1 MKMKLLFYVLLFSLC
16 SFTAFCQILNPSFEG
31 NLSAW
36 NINQS
41 NHFSFSID
49 SSNHYFGT
57 KSLKITGQQP
67 NKTDFIPFS
76 QLVIINVNHLQS
88 IKLTCYIKTENLKGN
103 AALWCQV
110 WDKNNKKIG
119 FQNTEMQ
126 ELIIKGDNDWH
137 KYTLSVSVDSSVNK
151 LVLGGYISGDGS
163 AWFDNLQIENLD
175 YKGNTTANEVTKFIG
190 DFNQIIKK
198 NSIYSDSLDWDSIDK
213 NIKELAMGLTN
224 ISEAKVLTT
233 YMIDQ
238 LRKAG
243 DNHSFLQTKTVA
255 QNYAKSNST
264 PLKPKAKLLEDKVGY
279 IYVPGFTSTNDSIS
293 KIFVDTI
300 QNLIK
305 NLDTQYKI
313 KGWIVDLRDNQ
324 GGNMHPMIAGLGP
337 LIGEG
342 TLGYFIKKDTDFKLA
357 NRWYYEGGIAGN
369 GKNISLT
376 NSLNP
381 YKIKKTQQKI
391 AVLISSKTGSSGEM
405 TAISFIGK
413 KNVKLFGQQS
423 GGYTTGNVSFK
434 LSDGS
439 ALVLASSLVADRNQK
454 KYLKGIIPD
463 VIIKP
468 SDKDDD
474 TLKDAMAW
482 IIN

>member
-1 MKMKLLFYVLLFSLC
+1 
-16 SFTAFCQILNPSFEG
+16 
-31 NLSAW
+31 
-36 NINQS
+36 
-41 NHFSFSID
+41 
-49 SSNHYFGT
+49 
-57 KSLKITGQQP
+57 
-67 NKTDFIPFS
+67 
-76 QLVIINVNHLQS
+76 
-88 IKLTCYIKTENLKGN
+88 
-103 AALWCQV
+103 
-110 WDKNNKKIG
+110 
-119 FQNTEMQ
+119 
-126 ELIIKGDNDWH
+126 
-137 KYTLSVSVDSSVNK
+137 
-151 LVLGGYISGDGS
+151 
-163 AWFDNLQIENLD
+163 
-175 YKGNTTANEVTKFIG
+175 
-190 DFNQIIKK
+190 
-198 NSIYSDSLDWDSIDK
+198 
-213 NIKELAMGLTN
+213 
-224 ISEAKVLTT
+224 
-233 YMIDQ
+233 
-238 LRKAG
+238 
-243 DNHSFLQTKTVA
+243 
-255 QNYAKSNST
+255 
-264 PLKPKAKLLEDKVGY
+264 
-279 IYVPGFTSTNDSIS
+279 
-293 KIFVDTI
+293 
-300 QNLIK
+300 
-305 NLDTQYKI
+305 
-313 KGWIVDLRDNQ
+313 
-324 GGNMHPMIAGLGP
+324 MHPMIAGLGP

-474 TLKDAMAW
+474 TLKAAMAW